1 MVFTVTILGFFLK
14 RKKMFQHHF
23 VLICSFIMIMRGF
36 SQCLTHRFCIT
47 FTGFSNVEE
56 EVLGYFSSTFQK
68 FKLGQSVAKRKLT
81 SMTHPRDFSQLS
93 YYTMLAKNGTLEL
106 KFKAER
112 YLECC
117 CLSSVMRKAN
127 FMRTDD
133 ALADHQKRLE
143 DQYLPTSYL
152 WIHRRFLK
160 FNGDAFESKPASD
173 P

>member
-1 MVFTVTILGFFLK
+1 
-14 RKKMFQHHF
+14 
-23 VLICSFIMIMRGF
+23 
-36 SQCLTHRFCIT
+36 
-47 FTGFSNVEE
+47 
-56 EVLGYFSSTFQK
+56 
-68 FKLGQSVAKRKLT
+68 
-81 SMTHPRDFSQLS
+81 
-93 YYTMLAKNGTLEL
+93 MLAKNGTLEL

-160 FNGDAFESKPASD
+160 FNGDAFESKPAGD

>member
-1 MVFTVTILGFFLK
+1 
-14 RKKMFQHHF
+14 
-23 VLICSFIMIMRGF
+23 
-36 SQCLTHRFCIT
+36 
-47 FTGFSNVEE
+47 
-56 EVLGYFSSTFQK
+56 
-68 FKLGQSVAKRKLT
+68 
-81 SMTHPRDFSQLS
+81 
-93 YYTMLAKNGTLEL
+93 MLAKNGTLEL

-160 FNGDAFESKPASD
+160 FNGDAFESKPAGD
-173 P
+173 PYKNQGFFEEFGTFLIQELLW

>member
-1 MVFTVTILGFFLK
+1 MTTSMSNYGLHCYYFGLFLK

-81 SMTHPRDFSQLS
+81 SMTHPRDFSLLS
-93 YYTMLAKNGTLEL
+93 YYVGQKWDSRIEVQSWEISGVLLSVERNAKSKLYEDWWCTCRSPKKTWRPIFANL
-106 KFKAER
+106 
-112 YLECC
+112 
-117 CLSSVMRKAN
+117 LSLDSSEISKIQRGCI
-127 FMRTDD
+127 
-133 ALADHQKRLE
+133 
-143 DQYLPTSYL
+143 
-152 WIHRRFLK
+152 WI
-160 FNGDAFESKPASD
+160 
-173 P
+173 